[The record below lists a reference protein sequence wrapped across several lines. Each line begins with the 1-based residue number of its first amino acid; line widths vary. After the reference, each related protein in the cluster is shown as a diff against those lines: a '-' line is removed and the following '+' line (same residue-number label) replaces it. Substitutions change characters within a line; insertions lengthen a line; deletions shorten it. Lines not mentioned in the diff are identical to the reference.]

1 VGGIV
6 VELMDGEGEDGS
18 VFGEDGGG
26 AVAVV
31 DIGVDDHGA
40 GDFFC
45 GFAGCGW
52 LQLRRGWRR
61 SLRRGRGRRVEAA
74 ADVHR

>member
-40 GDFFC
+40 GDFFAVC
-45 GFAGCGW
+45 
-52 LQLRRGWRR
+52 
-61 SLRRGRGRRVEAA
+61 RVRMATA
-74 ADVHR
+74 TSWMAQKPSPWPG